1 MYKSC
6 IALYFFIWG
15 LKQKQYQQI
24 DDKNPN
30 RFMMCTQPL
39 LTILQQQTFIVF
51 YSFVKDKIEKL

>member
-1 MYKSC
+1 M
-6 IALYFFIWG
+6 ALYFFIWG

-39 LTILQQQTFIVF
+39 LTILQQQIFIVF